1 MRLRGYAQLSFADSA
16 RLALV
21 RAGER
26 AHSDVDQVH
35 PTAWAVEDRR
45 VIFSLDA
52 DATRATFEAHRRLLD
67 ELVDEAA
74 SGEASLDYGAPEDPM
89 SERWARHVNG
99 GSGEHPVSHDSDSAA
114 AMPTIRTEAS

>member
-1 MRLRGYAQLSFADSA
+1 MRLRGFADLTFADSA

-35 PTAWAVEDRR
+35 PDAWAVEDRR
-45 VIFSLDA
+45 VVFSLEVDVA
-52 DATRATFEAHRRLLD
+52 RASFEAHRRLLD

-74 SGEASLDYGAPEDPM
+74 GGEATLDYGPAEDPA
-89 SERWARHVNG
+89 SERWARRVS
-99 GSGEHPVSHDSDSAA
+99 GSGTHPVAGDSDAA
-114 AMPTIRTEAS
+114 SAMPTIRTEAS